1 VSLVFEGT
9 YDNPQGSSLR
19 SRVLE
24 YTREGEL
31 LNSWTVRGQDVSKSH
46 GVQVAA
52 HDARGRL
59 LLLDKTSGRIIRLDP
74 RTGAQTLYS
83 TVPDLPTCS
92 GGGSGTPCSPETQ
105 DMPPFPDYAAWG
117 PDGSLYVT

>member
-1 VSLVFEGT
+1 MDAG
-9 YDNPQGSSLR
+9 N

-59 LLLDKTSGRIIRLDP
+59 LLLDKTSGRIIRLDQASKPKPHLP
-74 RTGAQTLYS
+74 RPAWLPDTKNAQ
-83 TVPDLPTCS
+83 
-92 GGGSGTPCSPETQ
+92 
-105 DMPPFPDYAAWG
+105 
-117 PDGSLYVT
+117 